1 MELSNV
7 HDDDGYV
14 TTVMGNGNVKESE
27 VYSSTS
33 LRQCLVNT
41 YRCTRSRTSVP
52 LGGLLV
58 AVGLQVY
65 VYVYVYVLM
74 QS

>member
-1 MELSNV
+1 MELGNV
-7 HDDDGYV
+7 HDDGYV

-27 VYSSTS
+27 VSSSS
-33 LRQCLVNT
+33 LRQFLVNT
-41 YRCTRSRTSVP
+41 YRCTRSRTIVLFSRLV
-52 LGGLLV
+52 V

-65 VYVYVYVLM
+65 VYVYVLM